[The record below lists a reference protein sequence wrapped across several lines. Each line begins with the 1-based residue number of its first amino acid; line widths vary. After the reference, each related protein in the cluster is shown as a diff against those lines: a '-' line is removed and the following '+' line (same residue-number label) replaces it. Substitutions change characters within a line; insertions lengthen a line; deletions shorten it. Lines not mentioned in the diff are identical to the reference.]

1 MLFYSSGSIENVKK
15 KDAYQNTPLHIATR
29 KYYERAIANNFEH
42 DSTKQAGMLTS
53 FEDYEGDQL
62 LGIILKLAE
71 MSPNIFLSKD
81 YQNKKGETP
90 CKVNKSLQI
99 LYIYIIDIVL
109 ITLSLRHKYL

>member
-1 MLFYSSGSIENVKK
+1 
-15 KDAYQNTPLHIATR
+15 
-29 KYYERAIANNFEH
+29 
-42 DSTKQAGMLTS
+42 MLTS

-90 CKVNKSLQI
+90 CKVSNPSFDI
-99 LYIYIIDIVL
+99 EIIYIF
-109 ITLSLRHKYL
+109 YY